1 MRIIHAAVARY
12 EMDGQVVPTTSQP
25 SAFQQQGSTS
35 WDNLA
40 SSTVQ
45 FSVRVLSRMS
55 RAGLEALTVTVGPA
69 LCSIFI
75 LEPKVQRHLG
85 EILRKLKAFNSF
97 GKVIWF
103 GFGLKHIIAD
113 LTQTEQGLA
122 CVALCFCLTTS
133 YDSFFAAKVLRE
145 LWIARIGKHDL
156 APSLHQ
162 WQSLVDVCAGSL
174 SHSKFPRLVE
184 GLARL
189 KPPSDSPAH
198 LRHCHTTTEPQI
210 VAEGLL
216 CLGQVTHGELLTVT
230 FTGGIDCAWLA
241 AFAEWILS
249 LRVVL
254 TNASGIPFYQS
265 WSNSSKAPQVII
277 IWGKDHNAQLT
288 TTISKSFLVPP
299 GVSLISQEDDLRRIN
314 AFPRCSSWSTLL
326 KESFGSSLDDLLGL
340 GSGTTVTSLL
350 KAVAQAS
357 ENAYFDGDKTALSPI
372 EVIWRPFNFA
382 HEDSRGRGYLE
393 FVASRLPELTKY
405 VKYRFLP
412 SSGPRELSGGLN
424 LRDNLFSLQ
433 EACSCSLC
441 RRLSASAQ
449 ETFKLEIPLI
459 TSPDTSFCLRVL
471 AETIISYSWLLSR
484 VEAHADV
491 LPSSSALQL
500 LYLET
505 FQVVAHG
512 RHLLESRTI
521 SDLLPRS
528 IPQQPT
534 SILSQNTLD
543 AVYHLFSGYTAPLN
557 TPRGTS
563 AISKNGTCVYFTALE
578 DLDVC
583 PPKLSFVRVLR
594 GHIEHHGIRYRNLCD
609 PRKEDFDIHFR
620 AGHETTANTAT
631 EDPGNL
637 VYELI
642 ARDNEDNSILNVAY
656 TASKASRGIGF
667 AHVDCLRI
675 VKLLFNV
682 DDAMIGISCSG
693 TKCLGSF
700 FIQNIYSSQWSG
712 KWTVLRASCDA
723 NSDPQEDFAFQPQLS
738 KQWCLSVFHEPQ
750 SYRKRCQ
757 RKHPGKPKLQ
767 YGRLWVMDIEQFD
780 HRRLYLQFC
789 GNSQP
794 YTKLRNGCVRLMQA
808 RPCFTCAVKL
818 TGSHALKTFKP
829 IDTLRRETIGVAT
842 IVTIHSLEANHQT
855 CLYVVRRNT
864 HQVGPDEV
872 EDDMEIDS
880 RESTPYDEQTDTGTP
895 SPP

>member
-1 MRIIHAAVARY
+1 MAIPCRFLRRQSLSF
-12 EMDGQVVPTTSQP
+12 QVPSSCGRPCTSKTTIRQP
-25 SAFQQQGSTS
+25 SSS
-35 WDNLA
+35 SPLPYNYRA
-40 SSTVQ
+40 SNRRRKASMFRTGH
-45 FSVRVLSRMS
+45 LW
-55 RAGLEALTVTVGPA
+55 RASYGYIHRRGR
-69 LCSIFI
+69 LC
-75 LEPKVQRHLG
+75 
-85 EILRKLKAFNSF
+85 
-97 GKVIWF
+97 
-103 GFGLKHIIAD
+103 
-113 LTQTEQGLA
+113 LA
-122 CVALCFCLTTS
+122 C
-133 YDSFFAAKVLRE
+133 
-145 LWIARIGKHDL
+145 
-156 APSLHQ
+156 
-162 WQSLVDVCAGSL
+162 
-174 SHSKFPRLVE
+174 
-184 GLARL
+184 
-189 KPPSDSPAH
+189 
-198 LRHCHTTTEPQI
+198 
-210 VAEGLL
+210 
-216 CLGQVTHGELLTVT
+216 
-230 FTGGIDCAWLA
+230 
-241 AFAEWILS
+241 S
-249 LRVVL
+249 LRR
-254 TNASGIPFYQS
+254 G
-265 WSNSSKAPQVII
+265 
-277 IWGKDHNAQLT
+277 
-288 TTISKSFLVPP
+288 
-299 GVSLISQEDDLRRIN
+299 EDDLRRIN
-314 AFPRCSSWSTLL
+314 TFPRCSSWSTLL
-326 KESFGSSLDDLLGL
+326 KESFGSLLDDLLGL

-357 ENAYFDGDKTALSPI
+357 ENAYFDADKTALSPI
-372 EVIWRPFNFA
+372 EVIWKPFNFA
-382 HEDSRGRGYLE
+382 HEDSRGRGYLK

-512 RHLLESRTI
+512 RQLLESHTI

-528 IPQQPT
+528 FPEEPT

-609 PRKEDFDIHFR
+609 PHKEDFDIHFR
-620 AGHETTANTAT
+620 AGYETTANTAT

-656 TASKASRGIGF
+656 AASKACRGIGF

-700 FIQNIYSSQWSG
+700 FIQKFYSSQ
-712 KWTVLRASCDA
+712 C

-738 KQWCLSVFHEPQ
+738 KQWFISVFHEPQ
-750 SYRKRCQ
+750 LYPKRCR

-767 YGRLWVMDIEQFD
+767 YGRLWVNIQELKEGDD
-780 HRRLYLQFC
+780 HRRLYLQLC

-808 RPCFTCAVKL
+808 QPCFTCAVKL

-864 HQVGPDEV
+864 HQVGPD
-872 EDDMEIDS
+872 DDMEIDS
-880 RESTPYDEQTDTGTP
+880 RESTPYYERTDSATL
-895 SPP
+895 SPPRQAINERHRRWVEETRSE